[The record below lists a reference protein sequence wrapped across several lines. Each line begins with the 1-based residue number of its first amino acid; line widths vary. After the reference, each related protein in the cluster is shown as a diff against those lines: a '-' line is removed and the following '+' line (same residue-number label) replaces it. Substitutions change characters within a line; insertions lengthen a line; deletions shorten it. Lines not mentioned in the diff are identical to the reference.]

1 MMHLYNTLR
10 SCYAGTFARGPG
22 GSQIG
27 VWGRDECRG
36 SWAVSQGTETQG
48 TRTSIS
54 KENSKISNFQ
64 NFQKIIESKNSSEKN
79 NFSKIENLKNVTLH
93 ENFDQDLYCFQ
104 VTECVVRPDIE
115 LKKLMACAMR
125 VGEVRHSY

>member
-1 MMHLYNTLR
+1 M
-10 SCYAGTFARGPG
+10 
-22 GSQIG
+22 
-27 VWGRDECRG
+27 WGRDECRG

-48 TRTSIS
+48 TRSSIPKEIS
-54 KENSKISNFQ
+54 KTSKIS
-64 NFQKIIESKNSSEKN
+64 NFQKIIESKDLSEKII
-79 NFSKIENLKNVTLH
+79 FSKIENLKNFTLH

-125 VGEVRHSY
+125 VGEVRH

>member
-1 MMHLYNTLR
+1 
-10 SCYAGTFARGPG
+10 
-22 GSQIG
+22 

-36 SWAVSQGTETQG
+36 SWAVSHGTETQG
-48 TRTSIS
+48 TRTLIP
-54 KENSKISNFQ
+54 KENFQ
-64 NFQKIIESKNSSEKN
+64 NSQKIIESNNLSEKT

-125 VGEVRHSY
+125 VGEVRH